1 MAVSILQILRRE
13 AVQCKHDPRRIV
25 FLFGAAV
32 AYLILFGVLY
42 MPNIVKS
49 VPCVIYDEEQS
60 QLSREFVRYIEDSD
74 SFSITDY
81 VDSQEAMQQALREK
95 NAYAAIDIPRDFSKK
110 INRGGSS
117 TMLFMVNGSNI
128 ILTNITSS
136 AAQDIVAEF
145 SNKVAAKRAALSMQ
159 VNEEQVSK
167 RIAPV
172 NCHLRVMGNMT
183 QGYVYFFLI
192 GLAMVAFQQGIF
204 FSVGASALYEYEHP
218 DPEVPVWKLLLV
230 KIIMYWSLAMLSF
243 GLVIFLLQALWGIL
257 LKAPLM
263 QLLALGAVFCLAAI
277 SFCLLAASCFQTEMQ
292 FVRAAIMYPV
302 PAFIF
307 SGYTWPA
314 EAMGPAMQFIAQF
327 FPLTWL
333 SNTVRELFLTGI
345 SAHYMQSLTVLLF
358 FVLVCLPLA
367 NVLFSYGRKRALSD
381 K

>member
-1 MAVSILQILRRE
+1 
-13 AVQCKHDPRRIV
+13 
-25 FLFGAAV
+25 
-32 AYLILFGVLY
+32 
-42 MPNIVKS
+42 
-49 VPCVIYDEEQS
+49 
-60 QLSREFVRYIEDSD
+60 
-74 SFSITDY
+74 
-81 VDSQEAMQQALREK
+81 
-95 NAYAAIDIPRDFSKK
+95 
-110 INRGGSS
+110 
-117 TMLFMVNGSNI
+117 
-128 ILTNITSS
+128 
-136 AAQDIVAEF
+136 
-145 SNKVAAKRAALSMQ
+145 
-159 VNEEQVSK
+159 
-167 RIAPV
+167 
-172 NCHLRVMGNMT
+172 
-183 QGYVYFFLI
+183 
-192 GLAMVAFQQGIF
+192 
-204 FSVGASALYEYEHP
+204 
-218 DPEVPVWKLLLV
+218 
-230 KIIMYWSLAMLSF
+230 MLSF

-263 QLLALGAVFCLAAI
+263 QLLVLGAVFCLAAI